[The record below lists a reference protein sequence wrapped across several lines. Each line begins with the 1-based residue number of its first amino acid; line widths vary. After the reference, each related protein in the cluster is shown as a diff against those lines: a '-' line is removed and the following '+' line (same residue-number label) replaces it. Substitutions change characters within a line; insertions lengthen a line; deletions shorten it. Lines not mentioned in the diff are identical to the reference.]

1 MTAPA
6 GGRDEGEHMAEQPGS
21 NETDEPGSNDAYEQ
35 DWYRTMKALADRGE
49 PPADDA
55 PAEPLGLAQ
64 LAAIEAVD
72 VLGEIGGASAVT
84 ALIECLD
91 DPDAPVRIHVLE
103 TLAEIGDRR
112 PVPAIRILVHD
123 DPDPLV
129 VIVAKDT
136 LAKLDA
142 P

>member
-1 MTAPA
+1 
-6 GGRDEGEHMAEQPGS
+6 MARKERV
-21 NETDEPGSNDAYEQ
+21 TNDAYEPS
-35 DWYRTMKALADRGE
+35 WYRMMKTIADRRE
-49 PPADDA
+49 LRTTDTSSDA
-55 PAEPLGLAQ
+55 QGAPSDPFGIEQ
-64 LAAIEAVD
+64 QAAIEAVD
-72 VLGEIGGASAVT
+72 VLGEIGGDSAVT

-103 TLAEIGDRR
+103 TLGEIGDRR
-112 PVPAIRILVHD
+112 PVPAIRVLVHV
-123 DPDPLV
+123 DPDPTV

>member
-1 MTAPA
+1 MTTR
-6 GGRDEGEHMAEQPGS
+6 GRGRGKITHKARKEQGVS
-21 NETDEPGSNDAYEQ
+21 EAYEPG
-35 DWYRTMKALADRGE
+35 WYRMMKALSDRRGSLRPGTSGDEQGGSPE
-49 PPADDA
+49 PEDI
-55 PAEPLGLAQ
+55 AQ

-72 VLGEIGGASAVT
+72 VLGEIGGARAVD

-103 TLAEIGDRR
+103 ALGEIGDRR
-112 PVPAIRILVHD
+112 PVPAIRTLAHE
-123 DPDPLV
+123 DPDPTV